1 MKKKT
6 LALVLVLA
14 LTLGAATV
22 TLASASNTSGSIDYK
37 PGSVIINP
45 PGGETGKDCG
55 CSCPDCCECDQDCD
69 DDCDCGC
76 PCDCNCGG
84 DEGNYNN
91 FFKTHE
97 VKNDL
102 YFGVH
107 ELTVFGTFD
116 SANKA
121 ELLAEDE
128 HYTTEDGKF
137 TGVEVLNKTADL
149 AKIGIEI
156 SPFMTGGVETLEGAE
171 LTLMS
176 EAAIALGTTPGGYD
190 QKTGVELTANAK
202 LILEVN
208 SGRQV
213 KAAWYGILV
222 TFAGTATTGKAQATL
237 TWTDASGTL

>member
-22 TLASASNTSGSIDYK
+22 TLASAANTNGSIEFEAK
-37 PGSVIINP
+37 GVIINP
-45 PGGETGKDCG
+45 PGTETDNDCD
-55 CSCPDCCECDQDCD
+55 CSCPDCCECDQDCG

-76 PCDCNCGG
+76 PCDCDC
-84 DEGNYNN
+84 DKEDYNN
-91 FFKTHE
+91 FFKKHD

-107 ELTVFGTFD
+107 ELTVYGIFD

-121 ELLAEDE
+121 ELPAEDE
-128 HYTTEDGKF
+128 HYTGEDGKF
-137 TGVEVLNKTADL
+137 TGVEVINKTADL
-149 AKIGIEI
+149 ATIGVEI
-156 SPFMTGGVETLEGAE
+156 SPFVNGLDETLAGAE
-171 LTLMS
+171 LTMMS
-176 EAAIALGTTPGGYD
+176 EAAIALGTTAGGYD
-190 QKTGVELTANAK
+190 QKTGVALSAEAS

-213 KAAWYGILV
+213 KAAWYGILE
-222 TFAGTATTGKAQATL
+222 TFAGTATPGKAQAAL
-237 TWTDASGTL
+237 TWTLMDVI